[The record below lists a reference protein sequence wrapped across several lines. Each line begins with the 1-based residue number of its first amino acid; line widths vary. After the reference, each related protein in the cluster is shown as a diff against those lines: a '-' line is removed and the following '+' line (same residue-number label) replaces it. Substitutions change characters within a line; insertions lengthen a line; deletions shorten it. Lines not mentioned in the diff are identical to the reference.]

1 MHLCLPMSVCTLA
14 GILPMSV
21 LCTLPVSLCTLPMQ
35 RGHCPYQCLHF
46 AYVSV
51 HILHILVYIL
61 PMLPYQTIHTMSV
74 YFIHTMCV
82 CILPMSVCTL
92 YNIHVNVPSAHVIY

>member
-1 MHLCLPMSVCTLA
+1 MHVGLHIAHVSVVHIA
-14 GILPMSV
+14 YVIVHIAHVSV
-21 LCTLPVSLCTLPMQ
+21 DIAHISV
-35 RGHCPYQCLHF
+35 LHF

-74 YFIHTMCV
+74 

>member
-1 MHLCLPMSVCTLA
+1 MHIGLHIAHVSVVHIA
-14 GILPMSV
+14 YVIVHIAHVSVHIGRHIAHVSV
-21 LCTLPVSLCTLPMQ
+21 L
-35 RGHCPYQCLHF
+35 HI

-74 YFIHTMCV
+74 

>member
-1 MHLCLPMSVCTLA
+1 MHIGLHIAHVSVVHIA
-14 GILPMSV
+14 YVIVHIAHVSV
-21 LCTLPVSLCTLPMQ
+21 DIAHISVV
-35 RGHCPYQCLHF
+35 HF